1 MAPTIPKPGAARLWL
16 RLLAALPGLMF
27 AVVGPL
33 NPLAQV
39 PSAGLPTLTTARAA
53 HQLSVK
59 EAARGYPVHLRAV
72 VTYYDP
78 FISPANPVLFVHDAS
93 GGIYVGLLAKPEH
106 PLRPGDL
113 IEVDGQSDAGSFAPI
128 IGFAKTRV
136 IGQAPLPASPP
147 RVSLT
152 DVLSGS
158 VDGQWVEV
166 EGVVHEANV
175 WHNNV
180 FLRLALNDG
189 EVQAMGV
196 AAPGMDYSQLVD
208 AKVRLRGNA
217 SPIWNRQ
224 KQMTGAHILFP
235 GLRALTVEEQAPSE
249 PFGQPAERIDNLL
262 RYTPNTRLRHR
273 TRIRGTLTLLW
284 PERMIC
290 VQDATGGLCA
300 ETRQGTAMAVGTTI
314 DVVGFPA
321 VGDYTPTLTQA
332 VYQAT
337 GGPPQPDAPKPIA
350 PEEAMRGW
358 HDAELVT
365 VEGKLVGRDGAARDP
380 TLVLVSGN
388 TLFSASLPRDFV
400 PTGLKGFE
408 EGSLLRLTGI
418 CSIHS
423 DGTGST
429 TDEGFPIVESFR
441 ILQRSM
447 GDVVIVRR
455 PSWWNADH
463 TLRVLAGALSIT
475 IAALGGVA
483 FLRHR
488 VKQQTLTIRTQL
500 AETEALKDAAEF
512 LATHDSLTGLRN
524 RKAIFDCIHREY
536 DLACRS
542 ARATGVMMLDL
553 DHFKR
558 INDTYGHGAGDEVLK
573 EAVRRTVDAVRSTDM
588 VGRYGGEEFLVVMP
602 SCRSEEIVACA
613 ERIRAAICAE
623 PIAAAGMSLTVT
635 ASVGVVSA
643 RFPQHSEE
651 EAIHAADLAL
661 YEAKRGGRNRVVVG
675 KLENGESLQGAYVG
689 AEAGRS

>member
-1 MAPTIPKPGAARLWL
+1 MTANVPKLGAVRPWL
-16 RLLAALPGLMF
+16 RCFAALLF
-27 AVVGPL
+27 AAAAPL
-33 NPLAQV
+33 RPLAEG
-39 PSAGLPTLTTARAA
+39 PGLPTLTTARAA
-53 HQLSVK
+53 HELSVK
-59 EAARGYPVHLRAV
+59 EAARGYPVRLRAV

-78 FISPANPVLFVHDAS
+78 YISPVIPVLMVHDGT
-93 GGIYVGLLAKPEH
+93 GGIFVGLAAKPEQ
-106 PLRPGDL
+106 PLHPGDL
-113 IEVDGQSDAGSFAPI
+113 IEVEGQSGAGNFAPVVD
-128 IGFAKTRV
+128 GARV
-136 IGQAPLPASPP
+136 RVVGQAPLPEKAP

-152 DVLSGS
+152 DMLSGS

-175 WHNNV
+175 WRNNV
-180 FLRLALNDG
+180 FLTLALTDG
-189 EVQAMGV
+189 EVQAMAV

-208 AKVRLRGNA
+208 AKVRVRGNA

-224 KQMTGAHILFP
+224 KQMTGAHVLFP
-235 GLRALTVEEQAPSE
+235 GLRSITVEEAAPSD
-249 PFGQPAERIDNLL
+249 PFALPAERIDDLL
-262 RYTPNTRLRHR
+262 RYTPNTKLRHR

-284 PERMIC
+284 PGRMIC
-290 VQDATGGLCA
+290 VQEGTQGLCA
-300 ETRQGTAMAVGTTI
+300 ETRQGSTLAVGSSI

-332 VYQAT
+332 IYEAT
-337 GGPPQPDAPKPIA
+337 GGPAQPVAPKPIT

-358 HDAELVT
+358 HDAELVSI
-365 VEGKLVGRDGAARDP
+365 EGKLVGHDWTAKDP
-380 TLVLVSGN
+380 TLLLASGN
-388 TLFSASLPRDFV
+388 MLFSASLARAFV
-400 PTGLKGFE
+400 PKGMKDIE
-408 EGSLLRLTGI
+408 EGTVLRLTGV

-423 DGTGST
+423 DGSGST
-429 TDEGFPIVESFR
+429 TDEGFPVVESFR

-455 PSWWNADH
+455 PSWWSANH
-463 TLRVLAGALSIT
+463 TLRVLAGALLIA

-483 FLRHR
+483 YLRHR

-558 INDTYGHGAGDEVLK
+558 INDTCGHGAGDEVLK

-602 SCRSEEIVACA
+602 SCTAEEIVACA
-613 ERIRAAICAE
+613 ERIRAAICAA
-623 PIAAAGMSLTVT
+623 PIAAAGMSLEVTV
-635 ASVGVVSA
+635 SIGVVSA

-675 KLENGESLQGAYVG
+675 KLEDGESLQGDYVG
-689 AEAGRS
+689 AEARRS